1 MPNSTTVKINT
12 HLSHSSLI
20 LGNTINH
27 WPSFS
32 FLNNFSLKVFLE
44 TLNFSLKTISKCRSR
59 TKIELYQFNTYLSY
73 KHLLHISC
81 ACIQFTKKNQTL
93 LVSWGTQ
100 VLKSLYYYD
109 TAFFKASL
117 KTLINM
123 LLPPCLALTT

>member
-32 FLNNFSLKVFLE
+32 FLNNFSLKAFLE